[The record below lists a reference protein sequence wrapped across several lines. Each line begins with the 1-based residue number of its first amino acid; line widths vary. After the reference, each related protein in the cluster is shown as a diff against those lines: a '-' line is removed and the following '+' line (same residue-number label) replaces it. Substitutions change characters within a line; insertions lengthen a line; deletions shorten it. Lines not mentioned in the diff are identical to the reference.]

1 MDIKRE
7 IYTSI
12 ILIYY
17 SCRFYNTRRSRGGC
31 ELTVVFEMPNNNNN
45 NNDNTLIA
53 SLL

>member
-1 MDIKRE
+1 MDIKSE
-7 IYTSI
+7 IYTCK

-17 SCRFYNTRRSRGGC
+17 SCRFYNTRRSHRGC
-31 ELTVVFEMPNNNNN
+31 ELTVVSEMPNNN

>member
-7 IYTSI
+7 IYTCI

-17 SCRFYNTRRSRGGC
+17 SCRFYNTRPSRCGY
-31 ELTVVFEMPNNNNN
+31 ERTVVPEMSNNN
-45 NNDNTLIA
+45 NNDNTLIS